1 MLQTPG
7 TLGFFLCSPGL
18 PGEPSDRQPGQ
29 LLASPRALAK
39 PRAAGWDAS
48 GLFFSLDSSTYFA
61 NDPFPSF
68 TPNYTSIGSN
78 AL

>member
-18 PGEPSDRQPGQ
+18 PAD
-29 LLASPRALAK
+29 SPRTLAK